1 MGEEIVTSH
10 FNQEDFILFKESLV
24 RETSLL
30 GDWIAQN
37 AFDEKHGMGGFELEA
52 WIVDKQGAP
61 LAVNDQ
67 LLDILNNPA
76 VVPELAQ
83 FNVELNAPPYQL
95 EGDALS
101 RMHSVLSETW
111 KDCIRVADKIGGSLM
126 MVGILPSVREE
137 ELSVS
142 NMSHKWRY
150 RALNEQVLSMR
161 DGKPFILNIHGHDD
175 LHISHGDVMLEAATT
190 SLQIHLQVSLDKAVR
205 FYNAALILSA
215 PMVAVC
221 ANSPYLFGKNL
232 WEETRIP
239 LFEQSVMVCPS
250 GATRECDLNRV
261 VFGPS
266 YARESLLEMFI
277 ENRDHFPV
285 LLPMKFDAPAESLCH
300 LRLHNGTIWRWNRP
314 IIGFGY
320 GVQPFTEGGI
330 PHLRI
335 EHRVASAGPS
345 VVDCVANAALFFGLV
360 QDFATCEAAPEERF
374 SFPEAESNFYNAA
387 RFGLDAQIH
396 WNGKTMSVRYLFQ
409 EELISLA
416 RRGLQQLKL
425 HQTDIDFYL
434 GIIEKRVNTGQNGA
448 AWQQAYVNK
457 HHCNM
462 QQLTTAYMEHQQSGK
477 PVHEW
482 PV

>member
-1 MGEEIVTSH
+1 MGEEIATSN

-24 RETSLL
+24 RETGLL
-30 GDWIAQN
+30 ESWFAQN

-61 LAVNDQ
+61 LAVNDR
-67 LLDILNNPA
+67 LLDILNNPS
-76 VVPELAQ
+76 VVPELAR

-95 EGDALS
+95 EGDAL
-101 RMHSVLSETW
+101 RRIHTILSKTW
-111 KDCIRVADKIGGSLM
+111 KDCITAADKLGGSLM
-126 MVGILPSVREE
+126 MIGILPTVREE
-137 ELSVS
+137 ELSVR
-142 NMSHKWRY
+142 NMSQKWRY
-150 RALNEQVLSMR
+150 RALNEQVLTMR
-161 DGKPFILNIHGHDD
+161 DGKPFTLNIHGHDD
-175 LHISHGDVMLEAATT
+175 LRISHSDVMLESATT
-190 SLQIHLQVSLDKAVR
+190 SLQIHFQVSLDKAVR
-205 FYNAALILSA
+205 FYNAALIVSA

-266 YARESLLEMFI
+266 YARESLLEVFI

-285 LLPMKFDAPAESLCH
+285 LLPMKFDAPVESLCH

-314 IIGFGY
+314 IIGFGS
-320 GVQPFTEGGI
+320 GAQPFTDGGT

-360 QDFATCEAAPEERF
+360 EAFGTDEAAPEERF
-374 SFPEAESNFYNAA
+374 SFQEAESNFYNAA

-396 WNGKTMSVRYLFQ
+396 WEGKRISIRYLFQ
-409 EELISLA
+409 EELINKA
-416 RRGLQQLKL
+416 RRGLQQLNL
-425 HQTDIDFYL
+425 HQADIDYYL
-434 GIIEKRVNTGQNGA
+434 GIMKKRVNTGQNGA
-448 AWQQAYVNK
+448 SWQQAYVNK
-457 HHCNM
+457 HHCDM
-462 QQLTTAYMEHQQSGK
+462 HQLTAAYLECQQSGK